1 MPPEFLAFGFT
12 KNNWEPWT
20 PVDSL
25 MVIRL
30 MSLHLTWNW
39 HADLFREI
47 FHMLSDDTG
56 ALAEEIYPITAD
68 LMAEMAPILDDDD
81 LKEWG

>member
-1 MPPEFLAFGFT
+1 
-12 KNNWEPWT
+12 
-20 PVDSL
+20 
-25 MVIRL
+25 
-30 MSLHLTWNW
+30 
-39 HADLFREI
+39 
-47 FHMLSDDTG
+47 MLSDDTG